1 MSSVFP
7 SPLADP
13 MPQSPV
19 LRAAYRA
26 RAAAAELAP
35 LPRSVK
41 DEALLAIAD
50 ALEVRTKEIVE
61 ANAEDVERARAAGT
75 SETVIDRLTLTP
87 ERVRAIAKD
96 VRDVV
101 ALPDPVGEVVRG
113 STLPNGIDLR
123 QVRVPLGVVGIIYE
137 ARPNVTVD
145 AAALCLK
152 SGNAVLLRGSSS
164 AYSSNTALVRVLR
177 DAVGGAG
184 LPADA
189 VQLVPGE
196 SRDSVRELMRARGMV
211 DVLIPRGGASLIR
224 TVVEESTVPVIET
237 GTGNCHVY
245 VDAEADL
252 DMAVDILINSKA
264 QRPSVCNAAETLLVH
279 QDIAVDFL
287 PRALAALAEAGV
299 TVHGDERVLAL
310 AEGGPATV
318 VPATV
323 EDWETEY
330 LSYDIAAA
338 VVDSLD
344 AAVRHIRLWTS
355 GHTEAI
361 VTTSQAAARRFT
373 QLVDSTTVAVNAS
386 TRFTDGS
393 QFGFGAEIGISTQKL
408 HARGPMGLPELTST
422 KYIVTGDG
430 HVRGGGPAAG

>member
-1 MSSVFP
+1 MTTLTTPAATTEPAEPSVT
-7 SPLADP
+7 A
-13 MPQSPV
+13 V
-19 LRAAYRA
+19 ARRA
-26 RAAAAELAP
+26 RTAAADIAP
-35 LPRSVK
+35 LPRSRK
-41 DEALLAIAD
+41 DAALLAVAD
-50 ALEVRTKEIVE
+50 ALEARVAEIVE
-61 ANAEDVERARAAGT
+61 ANAADVTRAREGGT
-75 SETVIDRLTLTP
+75 AESVIDRLTLTP
-87 ERVRAIAKD
+87 ERIRAIASD
-96 VRDVV
+96 VRDIA

-113 STLPNGIDLR
+113 SVLPNGIDLR

-152 SGNAVLLRGSSS
+152 SGNAVLLRGSAS
-164 AYSSNTALVRVLR
+164 AYASNKALVAVLR
-177 DAVGGAG
+177 DAVAAAG

-196 SRDSVRELMRARGMV
+196 SRDSVHELMRARGLV

-224 TVVEESTVPVIET
+224 TVVEQSTVPVIET

-252 DMAVDILINSKA
+252 DMAVEVLLNSKA
-264 QRPSVCNAAETLLVH
+264 HRVSTCNAAETVLVH
-279 QDIAVDFL
+279 RDIAEAFL
-287 PRALAALAEAGV
+287 PRALEALAGAGV

-310 AEGGPATV
+310 AGDTRATV
-318 VPATV
+318 VAATE

-344 AAVRHIRLWTS
+344 AAVAHIRRWSS

-361 VTTSQAAARRFT
+361 VTASQPAARRFT

-386 TRFTDGS
+386 TRFTDGG

-430 HVRGGGPAAG
+430 HVRP

>member
-1 MSSVFP
+1 MTSSA
-7 SPLADP
+7 S
-13 MPQSPV
+13 QSSPV
-19 LRAAYRA
+19 LDTARRA
-26 RAAAAELAP
+26 REAAAVLAP
-35 LPRSVK
+35 LPRTAR
-41 DEALLAIAD
+41 DAALLAIAD
-50 ALEVRTKEIVE
+50 ALVERTDEIVA
-61 ANAEDVERARAAGT
+61 ANGRDVAKAREAGT
-75 SETVIDRLTLTP
+75 AASIVDRLTLTP
-87 ERVRAIAKD
+87 ERIEAIAAD
-96 VRDVV
+96 VRQVV

-113 STLPNGIDLR
+113 STLPNGLDLR
-123 QVRVPLGVVGIIYE
+123 QVRVPLGVIGIIYE

-164 AYSSNTALVRVLR
+164 AYASNSALVDVLR
-177 DAVGGAG
+177 DAVESAG

-196 SRDSVRELMRARGMV
+196 SRDSVRELMRARGLV

-245 VDAEADL
+245 VDEAADL
-252 DMAVDILINSKA
+252 DMAIDILINSKA
-264 QRPSVCNAAETLLVH
+264 QRPSVCNAAETVLVH
-279 QDIAVDFL
+279 AGIAQKFL
-287 PRALAALAEAGV
+287 PRALEALTKAGV
-299 TVHGDERVLAL
+299 IVHGDAAWQQAGPGLVA
-310 AEGGPATV
+310 PATD
-318 VPATV
+318 
-323 EDWETEY
+323 EDWATEY

-338 VVDSLD
+338 VVPDLD
-344 AAVRHIRLWTS
+344 AAVAHIRRWTS

-386 TRFTDGS
+386 TRFTDGG

-430 HVRGGGPAAG
+430 HIR